1 MDDVYHV
8 SLQLTHNWP
17 SRNYIIPTV
26 AFAIIYNIPKFFE
39 LTTEKRSYVEHFN
52 SSDSGAA
59 GAGDSQPGAGERNQT
74 FDANI

>member
-59 GAGDSQPGAGERNQT
+59 GAGDGQPGAGERNQT
-74 FDANI
+74 FDVNI